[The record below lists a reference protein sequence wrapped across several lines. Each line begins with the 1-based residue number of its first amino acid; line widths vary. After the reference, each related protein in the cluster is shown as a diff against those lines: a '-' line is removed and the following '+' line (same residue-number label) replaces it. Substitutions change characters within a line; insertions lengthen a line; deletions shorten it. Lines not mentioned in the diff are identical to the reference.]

1 MNNGRNLIYYSIL
14 IATIFTLYIT
24 IIESFTSTIAKVD
37 PSQKQIKPIPP
48 LNITN
53 NQTIH
58 IGFLQYSSDI
68 KSNKDMFTDHSLLHY
83 GSIITTVL

>member
-1 MNNGRNLIYYSIL
+1 MYYMNNGRRNLIYYSIL

-37 PSQKQIKPIPP
+37 SSQKQIKPIPP

-58 IGFLQYSSDI
+58 IGFLQ
-68 KSNKDMFTDHSLLHY
+68 
-83 GSIITTVL
+83 